1 MTSPLVLIAA
11 SARLTRL
18 ITTDDLGQW
27 WVQDPIDRAAQR
39 WYDRQVIRAR
49 EARGLVTIDWDDE
62 DEEVPQPWWW
72 KYRSG
77 LDCPFCIGFWI
88 ALGLIAADRRLSGR
102 GLWSLGVQAL
112 ALNYVAAHAE
122 SLLTS
127 ITEEMADER

>member
-27 WVQDPIDRAAQR
+27 WIKDPIDAAAQR
-39 WYDRQVIRAR
+39 WFER
-49 EARGLVTIDWDDE
+49 ESVRLGHE
-62 DEEVPQPWWW
+62 PEQPWWW

-77 LDCPFCIGFWI
+77 LDCPYCVGFWL
-88 ALGLIAADRRLSGR
+88 ALGLLALDRHLSGR
-102 GLWSLGVQAL
+102 GLWSTLVGAL
-112 ALNYVAAHAE
+112 ALNYVAAHVE

-127 ITEEMADER
+127 ITEEPTDER